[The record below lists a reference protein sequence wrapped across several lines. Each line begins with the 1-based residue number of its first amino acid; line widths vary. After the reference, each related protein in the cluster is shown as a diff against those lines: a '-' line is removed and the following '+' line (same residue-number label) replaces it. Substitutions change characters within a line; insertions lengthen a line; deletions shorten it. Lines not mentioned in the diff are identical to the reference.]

1 MGAVIILVV
10 GGLLSAMLILPR
22 QREMRRHG
30 ALVASLHVGDAVM
43 TTSGIYGT
51 ITDLQDD
58 LAWLELA
65 PGVVI
70 KVARRAIASKVEPTT
85 TTAAAV
91 AGSGSASQPE
101 SADAPDGPS
110 VTLDLD
116 QLDPV
121 EHDADGR
128 AG

>member
-22 QREMRRHG
+22 QRQMRRHG

-43 TTSGIYGT
+43 TGSGIYGT
-51 ITDLQDD
+51 ITDLEDD

-70 KVARRAIASKVEPTT
+70 KVARRAIASKVEPDTP
-85 TTAAAV
+85 TTAAPA
-91 AGSGSASQPE
+91 AGSASQPAP
-101 SADAPDGPS
+101 SDSPDGAP

-116 QLDPV
+116 QHDPV

>member
-22 QREMRRHG
+22 QRQMRRHG
-30 ALVASLHVGDAVM
+30 ALVASLHVGDSVM
-43 TTSGIYGT
+43 TGSGIYGT

-70 KVARRAIASKVEPTT
+70 KVARRAIASKVEPA
-85 TTAAAV
+85 TTAVAA
-91 AGSGSASQPE
+91 AASSAQP
-101 SADAPDGPS
+101 APAEAS
-110 VTLDLD
+110 LDPD